1 MSIEIS
7 YFAAEHDNQVTIDR
21 FQEYLEYPDA
31 KVYTIQTLARHPKKS
46 TSPIFR
52 QNLLKFLEIL
62 NYDEGGIVGES
73 ALVVENYEIPT
84 ESVAKN
90 FNTLWQDFGKIQH
103 KEVEM
108 YKRLL
113 ILLTDKVLPV
123 LKNPLG
129 FTDFLMESY
138 NVGGSIRYAEL
149 LLIIHSHISLKA
161 KCCFCMTTIPVGNL
175 RSMGHLA
182 PYFDL
187 HWFHEFF

>member
-1 MSIEIS
+1 MPTLLLLAHPDFQTFRRPCPQVIINWIWNYEEIS

-73 ALVVENYEIPT
+73 ALVVENYEIPA
-84 ESVAKN
+84 ESVSKN

-138 NVGGSIRYAEL
+138 NVGGSIR
-149 LLIIHSHISLKA
+149 
-161 KCCFCMTTIPVGNL
+161 
-175 RSMGHLA
+175 
-182 PYFDL
+182 
-187 HWFHEFF
+187 

>member
-1 MSIEIS
+1 M
-7 YFAAEHDNQVTIDR
+7 TIDR

-62 NYDEGGIVGES
+62 NYGEGGIVGES
-73 ALVVENYEIPT
+73 ALVVENYEIPA
-84 ESVAKN
+84 ESVSKN

-113 ILLTDKVLPV
+113 ILLTDKVLHV

-138 NVGGSIRYAEL
+138 NVGGSIRYARL
-149 LLIIHSHISLKA
+149 LLIIHTRISLKA
-161 KCCFCMTTIPVGNL
+161 KLCFCMTTAKQEL
-175 RSMGHLA
+175 STSRSLI
-182 PYFDL
+182 YVDIC
-187 HWFHEFF
+187 

>member
-1 MSIEIS
+1 ML
-7 YFAAEHDNQVTIDR
+7 R
-21 FQEYLEYPDA
+21 
-31 KVYTIQTLARHPKKS
+31 
-46 TSPIFR
+46 
-52 QNLLKFLEIL
+52 FLEIL
-62 NYDEGGIVGES
+62 NYEKEEINRES
-73 ALVVENYEIPT
+73 SLVVAKYDVPE

-138 NVGGSIRYAEL
+138 NVGGSIRLVSPTDFFIFL
-149 LLIIHSHISLKA
+149 LKFVHSCQYRGLGIA
-161 KCCFCMTTIPVGNL
+161 
-175 RSMGHLA
+175 
-182 PYFDL
+182 
-187 HWFHEFF
+187 